1 MWRAVIARVP
11 VEPSGRGS
19 LLAAPRRRILRPRHL
34 RSACYWPVLPLDGR
48 STVLLVTC
56 LLVALVIGLVV
67 QAQRHQR
74 SLGRIPLRI
83 HVNGSRGKSSVTRL
97 IAAGLRAGGIRTIAK
112 TTGTKPR
119 FIYADGSEVPVVRA
133 GSPNIIEQV
142 RIVRRAAQLDARALV
157 VECMAVKPELQSL
170 LED

>member
-1 MWRAVIARVP
+1 MGRARIVLFQDRLGRLPCKARAFILLFPVI
-11 VEPSGRGS
+11 
-19 LLAAPRRRILRPRHL
+19 LAA
-34 RSACYWPVLPLDGR
+34 
-48 STVLLVTC
+48 
-56 LLVALVIGLVV
+56 GLTSYGVWEAR
-67 QAQRHQR
+67 QHQR
-74 SLGRIPLRI
+74 TLERIPLRI

-157 VECMAVKPELQSL
+157 VECMAV
-170 LED
+170 